1 MRFVFAGLKAWVWQR
16 LSAVYL
22 LAFLATAAA
31 TLLWTGPMAYQD
43 WKDWMGRPAVQVAT
57 ALFFLMLL
65 VHAWIGLRNVILD
78 YVRPLGLRA
87 ALLGLAAL
95 ALLAQG
101 LWAAHILWGPSA
113 P

>member
-1 MRFVFAGLKAWVWQR
+1 MRLLLSGLRAWVWQR

-22 LAFLATAAA
+22 LAFLVTALG
-31 TLLWTGPMAYQD
+31 TLLAAGSIAYQD
-43 WKDWMGRPAVQVAT
+43 WKGWLGRPAVQVAT

-65 VHAWIGLRNVILD
+65 VHTWVGVRNVILD
-78 YVRPLGLRA
+78 YVRHLGLRA
-87 ALLGLAAL
+87 ALLGLVAL

-101 LWAAHILWGPSA
+101 FWAAHILWGLSA